1 MSFQLSFLM
10 LSGLALSVQLERISS
25 SIPAQPVRDHRRP
38 VRGLQP
44 LRQLARVRRRARR
57 RRADTAE
64 KSPTFPAASDA
75 AEKRGQLRRVHAAEK
90 SVHSPAFVAAGSVTS
105 SVLPGIYFPER

>member
-10 LSGLALSVQLERISS
+10 LSGLALSVQLESIPS
-25 SIPAQPVRDHRRP
+25 SIQAQPVRDHRRP
-38 VRGLQP
+38 VRGLQH

-75 AEKRGQLRRVHAAEK
+75 AEK
-90 SVHSPAFVAAGSVTS
+90 
-105 SVLPGIYFPER
+105 